1 VIEDDGDWPL
11 GRPVYYY
18 PYYIATHHIT
28 MPSAYP
34 LLPADPPTPY
44 VKPTLDNTH
53 GGKTYKPTHPELFRV
68 DFTSSIDGQE
78 GFASRLVAERVCPA
92 TCIKFQLMDRT
103 SKQENGSAA

>member
-1 VIEDDGDWPL
+1 
-11 GRPVYYY
+11 
-18 PYYIATHHIT
+18 

-92 TCIKFQLMDRT
+92 NGAKAKLMDRT
-103 SKQENGSAA
+103 LKQENGSVA

>member
-1 VIEDDGDWPL
+1 MTVTDLLKP
-11 GRPVYYY
+11 PVYYSS
-18 PYYIATHHIT
+18 YYIATHHCM

-78 GFASRLVAERVCPA
+78 GFASRLVAEHVSLARK
-92 TCIKFQLMDRT
+92 IKVELMDRT
-103 SKQENGSAA
+103 SKQANGSVA

>member
-1 VIEDDGDWPL
+1 
-11 GRPVYYY
+11 
-18 PYYIATHHIT
+18 

-78 GFASRLVAERVCPA
+78 GFASRLVAERVCPN
-92 TCIKFQLMDRT
+92 TRIEMELTTRI
-103 SKQENGSAA
+103 SKRENGSVD

>member
-1 VIEDDGDWPL
+1 
-11 GRPVYYY
+11 
-18 PYYIATHHIT
+18 

-78 GFASRLVAERVCPA
+78 GFASRLVAERVRLTA
-92 TCIKFQLMDRT
+92 TLWIELTDRT
-103 SKQENGSAA
+103 SRQGKRFAA

>member
-1 VIEDDGDWPL
+1 
-11 GRPVYYY
+11 
-18 PYYIATHHIT
+18 

-68 DFTSSIDGQE
+68 NFTSSIDGQE
-78 GFASRLVAERVCPA
+78 GFASRLVAERVRP
-92 TCIKFQLMDRT
+92 TTQTQVELTDRT
-103 SKQENGSAA
+103 SKQENGYAALIMSPWQRRKRTPQSSSVQMLRTTLS

>member
-1 VIEDDGDWPL
+1 
-11 GRPVYYY
+11 
-18 PYYIATHHIT
+18 

-53 GGKTYKPTHPELFRV
+53 GGKTYKPTQPELFRV

-78 GFASRLVAERVCPA
+78 GFASRLVAERVRIVVL
-92 TCIKFQLMDRT
+92 T
-103 SKQENGSAA
+103 

>member
-1 VIEDDGDWPL
+1 MKVSHRHLVIPISRIPYLFILYTNPL
-11 GRPVYYY
+11 YLS
-18 PYYIATHHIT
+18 

-78 GFASRLVAERVCPA
+78 GFASRLVAERVRVVVL
-92 TCIKFQLMDRT
+92 T
-103 SKQENGSAA
+103 

>member
-1 VIEDDGDWPL
+1 
-11 GRPVYYY
+11 
-18 PYYIATHHIT
+18 

-44 VKPTLDNTH
+44 VKPTLENTH

-78 GFASRLVAERVCPA
+78 GFASRLVAERVRPA
-92 TCIKFQLMDRT
+92 IRAEVKLMDRI

>member
-1 VIEDDGDWPL
+1 
-11 GRPVYYY
+11 
-18 PYYIATHHIT
+18 

-78 GFASRLVAERVCPA
+78 GFASRLVAERVRPA
-92 TCIKFQLMDRT
+92 TQISMELTTRI
-103 SKQENGSAA
+103 SKRENGSAA